1 MRGKSLDR
9 LAAAFRGLPIPVIGR
24 ISDGTLYFTDP
35 PFGLPKFFDDKR
47 KELPFSGVFAA
58 KDGKLQLVSK
68 DFTGPN
74 GITFSPDEKY
84 LYANGSRD
92 MSADIAPGMTDGM
105 KVNTLGNMYSSGRG
119 GIWII
124 TRLLQRDE
132 SL

>member
-1 MRGKSLDR
+1 M
-9 LAAAFRGLPIPVIGR
+9 GLPYQAVYMVKSGKVMRLTDDIP
-24 ISDGTLYFTDP
+24 TTN
-35 PFGLPKFFDDKR
+35 GL
-47 KELPFSGVFAA
+47 A
-58 KDGKLQLVSK
+58 
-68 DFTGPN
+68 
-74 GITFSPDEKY
+74 FSPDEIY
-84 LYANGSRD
+84 FYANGSRD